1 MTGLST
7 DVGEPREL
15 PGYYNDS
22 AGEGRAALLVLHE
35 WWGVNAQIRGVV
47 DRFAQAGYVAFA
59 PDLYR
64 GRVAQTPEEAQ
75 QLVASGDKAQWIA
88 DLERAVSALR
98 PRKIG
103 VVGFS
108 LGGAFALTLAARVP
122 EVLACVA
129 FYGIP
134 RPETA
139 DLAKIRA
146 RVLGHYARNDTW
158 YGAEQVDALEA
169 TLRHAEVAATIHR
182 YDAQHS
188 FFNERLEAV
197 HSAEDSRVAWDRTLA
212 FLREVLG

>member
-1 MTGLST
+1 MTGLIT
-7 DVGEPREL
+7 GVGEPCEL

-47 DRFAQAGYVAFA
+47 DRFAREGYVAFA

-64 GRVAQTPEEAQ
+64 GRVAETPEAAQ

-88 DLERAVSALR
+88 DLERAVAALR

-108 LGGAFALTLAARVP
+108 LGGAFALTLAARMP
-122 EVLACVA
+122 ELRACVA

-134 RPETA
+134 RPESA
-139 DLAKIRA
+139 DLGKIRA
-146 RVLGHYARNDTW
+146 RVLGHYARVDTW
-158 YGAEQVDALEA
+158 YSEAQVDEFEA
-169 TLRHAEVAATIHR
+169 TLRRADVAATFHR

-188 FFNERLEAV
+188 FFNEALTAV

-212 FLREVLG
+212 FLRDALG

>member
-1 MTGLST
+1 MMSIGTGASG
-7 DVGEPREL
+7 DVA
-15 PGYYNDS
+15 GYCNDS
-22 AGEGRAALLVLHE
+22 AGEGRPAVLVLHE

-47 DRFAQAGYVAFA
+47 DRFANEGYVAFA

-64 GRVAQTPEEAQ
+64 GRVAETPEQAQ
-75 QLVASGDKAQWIA
+75 ELVAAGDKAQWIA
-88 DLERAVSALR
+88 DLARAVSVMQ

-108 LGGAFALTLAARVP
+108 LGAALALTMAARVSD
-122 EVLACVA
+122 VVACVA

-134 RPETA
+134 RAQSVDVGT
-139 DLAKIRA
+139 IRG
-146 RVLGHYARNDTW
+146 RVLGHYARRDTW
-158 YGAEQVDALEA
+158 YSAEQVDELEA
-169 TLRHAEVAATIHR
+169 TLRRADVAARFHR

-197 HSAEDSRVAWDRTLA
+197 HSPEHARVAWDRTLA